1 VNDSQIASIRGF
13 HRTVTERA
21 GVLEEEYLSRG
32 RPLGASRVLWEV
44 GPDGEDARS
53 LRNRL
58 DLDSGYLSRILRILE
73 ADGLIETSPSID
85 DGRVRIVSLTKKG
98 VLEKALLDR
107 LSDEL
112 AASILEPLNETQR
125 EHLVTAAAT
134 VERLLTAGLVE
145 LRVEHPGSNTSRFC
159 LDNYFAELDERFE
172 TGFDA
177 TLSNPAATADL
188 LEPAGLF
195 LVAWLR
201 GRPIGCGALKFH
213 SDAPS
218 EVKRMWVDT
227 RSRGLGV
234 GRRILSG
241 LEDHARRR
249 GVGALRLETNH
260 LLAEA
265 IGLYRSHGYKEVT
278 PFNDEPFA
286 HHWFEKTIS

>member
-1 VNDSQIASIRGF
+1 MTDLQVASIRSF

-21 GVLEEEYLSRG
+21 GMLEEEYLSRG
-32 RPLGASRVLWEV
+32 RPLGASRVLWEI

-58 DLDSGYLSRILRILE
+58 DLDSGYLSRILRSLE
-73 ADGLIETSPSID
+73 ADELVETTPSID
-85 DGRVRIVSLTKKG
+85 DGRVRVVKLTKKG
-98 VLEKALLDR
+98 LHERALLDR
-107 LSDEL
+107 LSDDL
-112 AASILEPLNETQR
+112 AASILEPLNQAQR
-125 EHLVTAAAT
+125 EQLVTAAAT

-145 LRVEHPGSNTSRFC
+145 LRVEHPGGEAARFC

-177 TLSNPAATADL
+177 TVSNPAATADL
-188 LEPAGLF
+188 IEPAGLF

-201 GRPIGCGALKFH
+201 GQPIGCGALKFH
-213 SDAPS
+213 SDEPS

-234 GRRILSG
+234 GRRILCG

-249 GVGALRLETNH
+249 GVDVLRLETNH
-260 LLAEA
+260 SLTEA
-265 IGLYRSHGYKEVT
+265 IGLYRSHGYREVT
-278 PFNDEPFA
+278 PFNEEPFA
-286 HHWFEKTIS
+286 HHWFEKTIA

>member
-1 VNDSQIASIRGF
+1 VNDIQVASIRSF

-21 GVLEEEYLSRG
+21 GMLEEEYLSRG
-32 RPLGASRVLWEV
+32 RPLGASRVLWEI

-58 DLDSGYLSRILRILE
+58 DLDSGYLSRILRSLE
-73 ADGLIETSPSID
+73 GDELVETTPSTE
-85 DGRVRIVSLTKKG
+85 DGRVRFVRLTKKG
-98 VLEKALLDR
+98 MLELALLDR

-112 AASILEPLNETQR
+112 AASILEPLNEAQR
-125 EHLVTAAAT
+125 EQLVTAAAK

-145 LRVEHPGSNTSRFC
+145 LRVEHPGGEAARFC

-188 LEPAGLF
+188 IEPAGLF

-201 GRPIGCGALKFH
+201 GQPIGCGALKFH
-213 SDAPS
+213 SDEPS

-227 RSRGLGV
+227 GARGLGV
-234 GRRILSG
+234 GRRILRG
-241 LEDHARRR
+241 LEEHARRR
-249 GVGALRLETNH
+249 GVDVLRLETNH
-260 LLAEA
+260 SLSEA
-265 IGLYRSHGYKEVT
+265 IGLYRSHGYREVT

-286 HHWFEKTIS
+286 HHWFEKTIA